1 MGSLHNKEMGEK
13 DESQKLNEITVKY
26 NDIADNKDH
35 SKEVTVRS
43 TDSSIEE
50 VKKIAIDVLKDDFR
64 LSKNNGKGAAPPGS
78 G

>member
-1 MGSLHNKEMGEK
+1 MGEDK
-13 DESQKLNEITVKY
+13 DSQKLNEITVKF
-26 NDIADNKDH
+26 NDMADNVDH

-50 VKKIAIDVLKDDFR
+50 VTKIAINILKDDFR
-64 LSKNNGKGAAPPGS
+64 ISKTSKSSRPGS